1 MRTSYIITA
10 IIITLGL
17 TTACAK
23 QAEPT
28 STPLPTMTMTATA
41 TVTPIPPSPSPA
53 MTMTMTDTPTATPTM
68 TPTPTLTP
76 VPPTMTP
83 TETPKPTRTPAP
95 TVEVERVSF
104 ENKAGDTLQGRIFGT
119 GEIAVVMTHQ
129 AGVNS
134 SLVDWLSFA
143 MLSARNGYT
152 AFAFDF
158 RGYGQSGGHRTNSES
173 VNDLE
178 AALEVLYQRGYE
190 RIVCMGASMGGTAC
204 MRAAVDHEFVGLVVI
219 GTPLS
224 MGAPTEVSDE
234 QIAGLTMPKLLIYSE
249 GDLENTQGG
258 LGDVGEY
265 IYRLAPEPKA
275 LEILPVKAHATDLF
289 GSAVK
294 DEFIQ
299 LLVDFLADLSG
310 F

>member
-1 MRTSYIITA
+1 MRTRYIIIAAT
-10 IIITLGL
+10 IIALSL

-28 STPLPTMTMTATA
+28 STPSPTMTATA
-41 TVTPIPPSPSPA
+41 TLTPVPPTNTAS
-53 MTMTMTDTPTATPTM
+53 PTATM
-68 TPTPTLTP
+68 TPTPTPIPPTHTP
-76 VPPTMTP
+76 TPSSSPTMTMTP

-95 TVEVERVSF
+95 TVETERVSF
-104 ENKAGDTLQGRIFGT
+104 ENEQGDTLQGRIFGT
-119 GEIAVVMTHQ
+119 GEIVIVMTHQ
-129 AGVNS
+129 AGVES
-134 SLVDWLSFA
+134 SLTDWLSFA
-143 MLSARNGYT
+143 MMSARNGYT

-158 RGYGQSGGHRTNSES
+158 RGYGQSGGRRTNSKS
-173 VNDLE
+173 VNDLQ
-178 AALEVLYQRGYE
+178 AALDMLYERGYE

-204 MRAAVDHEFVGLVVI
+204 MRAAVDHEFLGLVII

-234 QIAGLTMPKLLIYSE
+234 DIARLNMPKLLIYSE

-258 LGDVGEY
+258 LGDVGDY

-289 GSAVK
+289 ASPAK
-294 DEFIQ
+294 QEFIQ
-299 LLVDFLADLSG
+299 LLVDFLDGLR
-310 F
+310 